1 MLPRLT
7 DLPSRGNDLRG
18 ISGSVLVRDREGSV
32 PNVPSEE
39 ERTTV
44 RSSRSMAT
52 ILALVCGSATKFCN
66 SLSLVAESLGREDR
80 ENGDSCSEVVDGS

>member
-7 DLPSRGNDLRG
+7 DLTSRGNDLRG

-32 PNVPSEE
+32 SNVPSEE

-44 RSSRSMAT
+44 RSSRSKAT
-52 ILALVCGSATKFCN
+52 ILALVCGSATKLCN
-66 SLSLVAESLGREDR
+66 SLSLVAESLGREGR
-80 ENGDSCSEVVDGS
+80 GNGDSCSEVVVGS